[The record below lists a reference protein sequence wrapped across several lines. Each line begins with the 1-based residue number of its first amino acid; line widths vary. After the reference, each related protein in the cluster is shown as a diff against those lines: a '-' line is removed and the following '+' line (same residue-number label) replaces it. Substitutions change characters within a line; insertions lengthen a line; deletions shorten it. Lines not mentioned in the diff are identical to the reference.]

1 MITEKCY
8 PETPWSLHFSFPLA
22 SLPIMME
29 ECTWYFVLWHVNHAH
44 YFWIISYMMIDN
56 SYDGHQGSPRKEIQ
70 RKQSWRRRIWRHQAA
85 PQATLWIIM
94 LFVVIYIYNVGTVH
108 CYLRLS
114 SSLATV
120 GQREIMTEPTRT
132 ALNWVN
138 PFEIW
143 MFGLDWKGKITY
155 LCLSPGWLV
164 AWSRWRLQRQEVN
177 RW

>member
-44 YFWIISYMMIDN
+44 YFWIISYMMIDD

-85 PQATLWIIM
+85 PQATPWIIIIVM
-94 LFVVIYIYNVGTVH
+94 IYIYSFGSSN

-120 GQREIMTEPTRT
+120 GQSEIMTEPTRT

-143 MFGLDWKGKITY
+143 MDGLERQDYIFVFI
-155 LCLSPGWLV
+155 PGWLV
-164 AWSRWRLQRQEVN
+164 AWSRWRLQRQEVS